1 VTLRGRLTGAFL
13 AVVLGPVLVGAVFV
27 GGTVAEVNR
36 HRSVERL
43 DLAAS
48 AVRTSIGALCR
59 QLRSAAET
67 AAVLVAA
74 GEPAEAASRRVVDQG
89 LASAVR
95 FADPSGTTTFLTSGA
110 PAGPW
115 ADCSGAAGA
124 TDGSASAGYRAI
136 AARVDLRDAAG
147 NGLGHVWAARTLD
160 LVVLRRLAD
169 SAGASV
175 TLLAGADVTNAPVA
189 PVLTTETG
197 EAAVG
202 VAAAAARTGPGDVT
216 RTRDGRYVRRES
228 PAPDQPLPLAL
239 SIAAPRPGG
248 LYAVLVALVAG
259 AALLAVAVAWWLA
272 RSTTRPLAEVAAAVD
287 RAAGGDLD
295 ARVPVHRWD
304 EVGRLAAAFNRMA
317 HETQRYVQALT
328 ASRDQLRGHLGVL
341 GDTLSSTH
349 DLGRI
354 LQVLLRTALN
364 ATGARAGLVLLVDP
378 AEGVLVGQCG
388 EGLAGRLPAGQD
400 VTAIRVPIGDG
411 LLGGVAASR
420 EARRGRV
427 DRDGPVLSTA
437 EPRCVTYVAVPFAA
451 ASRSALASGAGT
463 PGDEVTGA
471 AGTVDPLP
479 PGAPP
484 AFGVLA
490 LYDRLGDDE
499 FDDADLDTLRT
510 FAGQAAVAVDNV
522 RMHEEAQRLSMT
534 DPLTGLLNYR
544 SLTESLRREVERAS
558 RFGHTLGVLA
568 LDLDRFKTVND
579 SYGHLAGDAVLA
591 ECARRIRGAVREVD
605 LTFRRSGEEFVVLLP
620 ETDAAG
626 AAVVAERLRRAV
638 RSTPVLVTTGLRRPQ
653 AAVPAD
659 IPVSVTVSIG
669 IAVYPD
675 HGDTGPRVL
684 AAADSAL
691 YAAKAAGRD
700 GYRLVAVAEAPHP
713 PPRAPAPEAGAP
725 GTGGTGGV
733 ANRRQP
739 PRQSRG
745 G

>member
-1 VTLRGRLTGAFL
+1 MTLRGRLTGAFL
-13 AVVLGPVLVGAVFV
+13 AVVLGPVLIGAVFV

-59 QLRSAAET
+59 ELRSAAET

-95 FADPSGTTTFLTSGA
+95 LVDPSGTTTFITSGA

-115 ADCSGAAGA
+115 ADCSG
-124 TDGSASAGYRAI
+124 TDGAADGSAGYRAI

-147 NGLGHVWAARTLD
+147 SAFGHVWAARALD

-189 PVLTTETG
+189 PALTTETG
-197 EAAVG
+197 DAAVG
-202 VAAAAARTGPGDVT
+202 VAAAATRADPGDVT
-216 RTRDGRYVRRES
+216 RTRDGRYVRLES

-239 SIAAPRPGG
+239 SIPAPRPDG
-248 LYAVLVALVAG
+248 LYVVLVAGVVG
-259 AALLAVAVAWWLA
+259 AALLAVVVAWWLA
-272 RSTTRPLAEVAAAVD
+272 RSTIRPLAELAAAAD
-287 RAAGGDLD
+287 RVANGDLD
-295 ARVPVHRWD
+295 ARVPVHRCD
-304 EVGRLAAAFNRMA
+304 EVGRLAAAFNRMT

-400 VTAIRVPIGDG
+400 VTAIRVPVGDG
-411 LLGGVAASR
+411 LVGGVAASR

-451 ASRSALASGAGT
+451 ATRSALASGAGT

-499 FDDADLDTLRT
+499 FDDTDLDTLRT

-544 SLTESLRREVERAS
+544 SLTESLRREVERAN

-653 AAVPAD
+653 ATVPAE

-700 GYRLVAVAEAPHP
+700 AYRMVAVAEAPQ
-713 PPRAPAPEAGAP
+713 APAREAGAP
-725 GTGGTGGV
+725 GAGGTGGV

>member
-1 VTLRGRLTGAFL
+1 MTLRGRLTGAFL
-13 AVVLGPVLVGAVFV
+13 AVVLGPVLIGAVFV

-59 QLRSAAET
+59 QLRSAAQT

-189 PVLTTETG
+189 PALTTETG
-197 EAAVG
+197 DAAVG
-202 VAAAAARTGPGDVT
+202 VAAAAARALPGDVT
-216 RTRDGRYVRRES
+216 RTRDGRYVRRET
-228 PAPDQPLPLAL
+228 PAPDQPLPFAL
-239 SIAAPRPGG
+239 SIPAPRPDG

-272 RSTTRPLAEVAAAVD
+272 RSTTRPLAELAAAVD

-304 EVGRLAAAFNRMA
+304 EVGRLAAAFNRMT
-317 HETQRYVQALT
+317 HETRRYVQALT

-378 AEGVLVGQCG
+378 TDGVLVGQCG
-388 EGLAGRLPAGQD
+388 EGLAGRLPDGQD
-400 VTAIRVPIGDG
+400 VTAIRVPVGDG

-437 EPRCVTYVAVPFAA
+437 EPRCVTYMAVPFSA

-471 AGTVDPLP
+471 AGTADPLP

-484 AFGVLA
+484 ALGVLA

-499 FDDADLDTLRT
+499 FDDADLTTLRT

-544 SLTESLRREVERAS
+544 SLTESLRREVERAN

-638 RSTPVLVTTGLRRPQ
+638 RSTPVLVPAGLRRSQ

-684 AAADSAL
+684 AAADNAL

-700 GYRLVAVAEAPHP
+700 AYRLVAVAEAAHP
-713 PPRAPAPEAGAP
+713 PAQAPAPDAGAP
-725 GTGGTGGV
+725 GAEGTGGV